1 MVSQA
6 QIEANRR
13 NAGTSTGPR
22 SGASR
27 AFPPRGGQPMFGA
40 EHIPEVEA
48 LASPRRAPD
57 RETAC
62 GNPHMR
68 HSAVDGKPGPGR
80 PAGRPNKITGQAK
93 ENIAEVFEI
102 LGGVEGMVKWARN
115 HPTEFYCKIYPK
127 LIGVD
132 VQAETDEALKRD
144 DNSAS
149 EALERLFLNIL
160 ASRQDGYEKDPF
172 VTDHDASGGAAPE
185 SAVTRTNGSAA
196 IGERSG

>member
-1 MVSQA
+1 
-6 QIEANRR
+6 
-13 NAGTSTGPR
+13 
-22 SGASR
+22 
-27 AFPPRGGQPMFGA
+27 MFGA

-57 RETAC
+57 RQTSAC

-68 HSAVDGKPGPGR
+68 HSAVHGKPGPGH

-93 ENIAEVFEI
+93 ENIAEVFER

-115 HPTEFYCKIYPK
+115 HATAFYSKIYPK

-132 VQAETDEALKRD
+132 VQAKTDEALKQD

-149 EALERLFLNIL
+149 EALERLLLNIL
-160 ASRQDGYEKDPF
+160 ASRQDGHEKDPS
-172 VTDHDASGGAAPE
+172 VTDHDPSGGPAPE
-185 SAVTRTNGSAA
+185 SAVARTNGSAA
-196 IGERSG
+196 VGKRSG